1 MKNIVM
7 LPFSKCKP
15 KHWQASKLSPHSV
28 RLPLSAAACS
38 RLPVEPM
45 AELASFLRQYFLP
58 VESTE
63 ILYDCRCTT
72 LPVGSENKLFLY
84 LIVQLINMV

>member
-1 MKNIVM
+1 MKDIVI

-15 KHWQASKLSPHSV
+15 KHWQSSKLSPHSV

-38 RLPVEPM
+38 RLPVESM

-63 ILYDCRCTT
+63 ILYDSRCTT
-72 LPVGSENKLFLY
+72 LLVNSENKLFLY
-84 LIVQLINMV
+84 LIAQFINMV

>member
-1 MKNIVM
+1 M

-15 KHWQASKLSPHSV
+15 KHWQSSKLSPHSV

-38 RLPVEPM
+38 RLPVESM

-63 ILYDCRCTT
+63 ILYDSRCTT
-72 LPVGSENKLFLY
+72 LLVNSENKLFLY
-84 LIVQLINMV
+84 LIAQFINMV